1 MESHSVSDGD
11 IGLDR
16 SPINHHGQIHL
27 ANQASPSPN
36 PVAQSSLSHR
46 TIRHSF
52 DERRH
57 LAAIKL
63 REAFHISKSSDEQI
77 NSTPSLLASNT
88 AEPSESRLD
97 HDLPV
102 PDKATVKELFHNP
115 IDTIKDRI
123 SAQGSHQAAAN
134 IAAKEISH
142 GQEVDLVRAHDRV
155 ALTKTDS
162 EKISA
167 EQDLS
172 RLIKERQDMRSLS
185 TFESKTIQGDMVTDW
200 NAYRTHQIQ
209 YYAHKYGGQYIGY
222 GSSPPA
228 PSKESIM
235 PNIERV
241 IIASAP
247 LQEFV
252 MRTRRVYRW
261 EDPAETLKYLAIYS
275 VLWYFDLLLPGMI
288 SVIMYLVLRRHFYGY
303 TLDDVRKEIKRTEDV
318 HQTALTLTE
327 FIRKEGDEL
336 WTEKILQDLGPWLM
350 IQLCDAANMFEVM
363 QNFYEWRVPSRTMA
377 TLLIFLFAILFT
389 TFAPTWL
396 LVKSTTFSIGITFF
410 GLFPLASNFPD
421 YRLLAS
427 IPKRIFWNIPT
438 HAEWAFQVL
447 QAEGSRYLSSTQ
459 PEVEHRDNVDY
470 GFYTGHYNG
479 DRGRLII
486 SAFSIRF
493 EKTLGHRA
501 MWDINYDQITNLE
514 KVDRIA
520 SKTLSK
526 GGSGKDLRVVTK
538 HAEEH
543 EYLLVDLDDRDQ
555 AFSQIVGFSN
565 TNWQIVW

>member
-172 RLIKERQDMRSLS
+172 RLIKERQDMYVRWTVDRHVSKCRILPRETFVRRSLS

-200 NAYRTHQIQ
+200 NAYRTHV
-209 YYAHKYGGQYIGY
+209 
-222 GSSPPA
+222 
-228 PSKESIM
+228 SI
-235 PNIERV
+235 P
-241 IIASAP
+241 
-247 LQEFV
+247 F
-252 MRTRRVYRW
+252 
-261 EDPAETLKYLAIYS
+261 
-275 VLWYFDLLLPGMI
+275 I
-288 SVIMYLVLRRHFYGY
+288 SCTQF
-303 TLDDVRKEIKRTEDV
+303 
-318 HQTALTLTE
+318 TLTCSSKSS
-327 FIRKEGDEL
+327 ITPTNMVDNTLAMVQVR
-336 WTEKILQDLGPWLM
+336 QHHRRS
-350 IQLCDAANMFEVM
+350 QLCL
-363 QNFYEWRVPSRTMA
+363 T
-377 TLLIFLFAILFT
+377 
-389 TFAPTWL
+389 
-396 LVKSTTFSIGITFF
+396 
-410 GLFPLASNFPD
+410 
-421 YRLLAS
+421 
-427 IPKRIFWNIPT
+427 
-438 HAEWAFQVL
+438 
-447 QAEGSRYLSSTQ
+447 
-459 PEVEHRDNVDY
+459 
-470 GFYTGHYNG
+470 
-479 DRGRLII
+479 
-486 SAFSIRF
+486 
-493 EKTLGHRA
+493 
-501 MWDINYDQITNLE
+501 
-514 KVDRIA
+514 
-520 SKTLSK
+520 
-526 GGSGKDLRVVTK
+526 
-538 HAEEH
+538 
-543 EYLLVDLDDRDQ
+543 
-555 AFSQIVGFSN
+555 
-565 TNWQIVW
+565 